1 MRAAALRL
9 VAVVVA
15 AGAVVLLA
23 TRLSDYHQL
32 VGGNIATFF
41 IAILG
46 LNILTGYTG
55 QISLGHG
62 AFMAI
67 GGYTTAI
74 LYRDH
79 AHTLPWHSTLS
90 TVPVAAAAAFV
101 VGVLVGIPALRLR
114 GVYLALATFA
124 FALVVPALANK
135 YTHFSGGRDGILL
148 PIQTGHWSYVV
159 GWSIAGGM
167 FVLAWLCLRGRT
179 GRAWRAIR
187 DSDVA
192 AVSAGVNPAVYKT
205 LAFAAS
211 AAFAGVAGS
220 LFVLLAGLAARR
232 VRTSAVGRAADRGG
246 RRWSR
251 LALGRARWRVLRLLP
266 PRRRAGHLDR
276 LPQPA
281 QVRIARPARNRRD
294 SRHVPAA
301 DRARGPAAPPSN
313 AAPVTNRP
321 FLANEFGRSCVIIG
335 GQRALQRYP
344 HGRRT

>member
-1 MRAAALRL
+1 VRATALRL
-9 VAVVVA
+9 IVVGVTAAVIVFL
-15 AGAVVLLA
+15 G
-23 TRLSDYHQL
+23 THLSDYHQL
-32 VGGNIATFF
+32 VGGNIAMFF

-79 AHTLPWHSTLS
+79 AHALPWHSTLS
-90 TVPVAAAAAFV
+90 TIPVAAAAAFV
-101 VGVLVGIPALRLR
+101 VGVLVGIPALRLS

-159 GWSIAGGM
+159 GWSIAGFM

-205 LAFAAS
+205 LAFAVS

-220 LFVLLAGLAARR
+220 LFVLLAGLAQPDEFNLLLSVELLIGVAVAGLGSLWGVLGGAFFIYYLR
-232 VRTSAVGRAADRGG
+232 VGAQGTSIGF
-246 RRWSR
+246 
-251 LALGRARWRVLRLLP
+251 LNQ
-266 PRRRAGHLDR
+266 HKY
-276 LPQPA
+276 
-281 QVRIARPARNRRD
+281 
-294 SRHVPAA
+294 
-301 DRARGPAAPPSN
+301 
-313 AAPVTNRP
+313 AAPVFQGLAVILVMFLLPTGLAGLLRRLAMPLQSRISRSALTNSGNP
-321 FLANEFGRSCVIIG
+321 AS
-335 GQRALQRYP
+335 
-344 HGRRT
+344 

>member
-1 MRAAALRL
+1 MRAAALRF
-9 VAVVVA
+9 VVVA
-15 AGAVVLLA
+15 AAAGAIVLLA

-205 LAFAAS
+205 LAFAVS

-220 LFVLLAGLAARR
+220 LFVLLAGLAQPDEFGLLLSVELLIGAAVAGLGSLWGVLGGAFFVYYLR
-232 VRTSAVGRAADRGG
+232 VGAQGTSIGFLNQHKYASPVLQGIAVILVMFLLPTGLAGLLR
-246 RRWSR
+246 R
-251 LALGRARWRVLRLLP
+251 LAM
-266 PRRRAGHLDR
+266 PRR
-276 LPQPA
+276 
-281 QVRIARPARNRRD
+281 
-294 SRHVPAA
+294 SRTG
-301 DRARGPAAPPSN
+301 RSWLTNSGGPAS
-313 AAPVTNRP
+313 
-321 FLANEFGRSCVIIG
+321 
-335 GQRALQRYP
+335 
-344 HGRRT
+344 

>member
-1 MRAAALRL
+1 MRLAVLRL
-9 VAVVVA
+9 AVVA
-15 AGAVVLLA
+15 ATAGVIALLA

-32 VGGNIATFF
+32 VGGNVATFF

-79 AHTLPWHSTLS
+79 ADALPWHSTLS
-90 TVPVAAAAAFV
+90 TIPVAAAAAFV
-101 VGVLVGIPALRLR
+101 VGVVVGIPALRLS

-148 PIQTGHWSYVV
+148 PIQTGHWSYVA
-159 GWSIAGGM
+159 GWSFAGVM
-167 FVLAWLCLRGRT
+167 FVIAWLSLRGRT

-187 DSDVA
+187 DSDIA

-205 LAFAAS
+205 LAFAVS

-220 LFVLLAGLAARR
+220 LFVLLASLAQPDEFSLLLSVELLIGAAVAGLGSLWGVLPGALFLYYLR
-232 VRTSAVGRAADRGG
+232 VGAQGTSIGFLN
-246 RRWSR
+246 S
-251 LALGRARWRVLRLLP
+251 
-266 PRRRAGHLDR
+266 HKY
-276 LPQPA
+276 
-281 QVRIARPARNRRD
+281 
-294 SRHVPAA
+294 
-301 DRARGPAAPPSN
+301 
-313 AAPVTNRP
+313 AAPVLQG
-321 FLANEFGRSCVIIG
+321 LAVILVMFVLPTG
-335 GQRALQRYP
+335 FAGLLRRLAAPVSRAVSLP
-344 HGRRT
+344 RRTVRSTE